1 MNITEILVPP
11 QDIAWLPWAV
21 QYFFYIGSAYA
32 AAILFCIACVF
43 KHHTSHALRAALA
56 LVLAISAV
64 VGPLALTADL
74 HQPGRAW
81 HFFTH
86 LTSWSW
92 MSNGSLFLPI
102 FSTLAVLVA
111 WLYLRPDIQQLENSP
126 YRIVKLASKL
136 TLGNW
141 TVPSNAFIALTVLTA
156 LSGLTIALYTGAEI
170 AVLQSRPLWHQLASP
185 LLWFVTAFLG
195 AISLT
200 GIMLLLTT
208 EPSLTAKPA
217 FTNGDSILL
226 KRTTLLS
233 AILAL
238 ILLPLWVV
246 NSNSLALLNDPQ
258 WVTRLT
264 VLTILFICCIAL
276 AIRFTAQCF
285 STRKIGLVITST
297 ITLISCWY
305 LRWVTIMDVQTIP
318 RYDAGTYPYE
328 LPMGP
333 AGLLGIVAMAGLWIA
348 LAAVLSEVVHQAK
361 TSRTLSSSSVA
372 PSAHHV
378 L

>member
-43 KHHTSHALRAALA
+43 KHHTSHVLRAALA

-102 FSTLAVLVA
+102 FSILAVLAA

-141 TVPSNAFIALTVLTA
+141 TVSSNVFISLTVLTA

-170 AVLQSRPLWHQLASP
+170 AILQSRPLWHQLASP

-217 FTNGDSILL
+217 LTNGDNILL

-264 VLTILFICCIAL
+264 VLTFLFVCCIAVH
-276 AIRFTAQCF
+276 FTAL
-285 STRKIGLVITST
+285 STSKVGLVITSA

-333 AGLLGIVAMAGLWIA
+333 AGLLGIIAMAGLWIA

>member
-43 KHHTSHALRAALA
+43 KHHTSHTLRAALA

-141 TVPSNAFIALTVLTA
+141 TVPSNVFIALTILTA

-170 AVLQSRPLWHQLASP
+170 AVLHSRPLWHQLASP

-208 EPSLTAKPA
+208 YSSFTTESSLTH
-217 FTNGDSILL
+217 GDSILL
-226 KRTTLLS
+226 KRTILLS
-233 AILAL
+233 AVLAL

-258 WVTRLT
+258 WVTRLAI
-264 VLTILFICCIAL
+264 LAFLFICCIA
-276 AIRFTAQCF
+276 IRFTAQPF
-285 STRKIGLVITST
+285 STSKMGVIITSA

-333 AGLLGIVAMAGLWIA
+333 AGLLGIIAMAGLWIA

-361 TSRTLSSSSVA
+361 TSRTLSSSSIA
-372 PSAHHV
+372 PSARHV